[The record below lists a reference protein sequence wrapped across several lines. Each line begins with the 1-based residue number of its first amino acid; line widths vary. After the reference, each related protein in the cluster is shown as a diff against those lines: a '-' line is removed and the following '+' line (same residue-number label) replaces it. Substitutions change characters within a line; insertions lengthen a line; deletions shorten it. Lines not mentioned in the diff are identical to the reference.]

1 MTAWLLTNVQQPPTK
16 KMILWTLGD
25 LANHDGSG
33 AWPSNDTMAECVCVD
48 RRTIQRNLRELE
60 RDGYIVD
67 EGKSPAGTTC
77 WRVVVPWYED
87 PESGDGNLP
96 PAENEGAASD
106 PDGGGTVPPEPV
118 PDPAHKVSTDVE
130 TPVQQQL
137 LDGEQPP
144 PGAFTADLVKQVFD
158 YWREVMGKTGNVVLN
173 AKRRDAIK
181 QRLRE
186 GYTVEDLKLAVD
198 GCKNTPHNMGQND
211 RGRPFNDIELICRNG
226 PNVERFRDAAGAPS
240 SVKRD
245 RHRLG
250 QTSTIDDDAV
260 FEKSR
265 AALNGR

>member
-1 MTAWLLTNVQQPPTK
+1 MTGWVLENVKTTPAK
-16 KMILWTLGD
+16 KLILWA
-25 LANHDGSG
+25 LADRANDDGSG
-33 AWPSNDTMAECVCVD
+33 AWPAVESMATWSCSS
-48 RRTIQRNLRELE
+48 RRTVQRSLRELE
-60 RDGYIVD
+60 D
-67 EGKSPAGTTC
+67 EGKIVNEGKGPKGTTN
-77 WRVVVPWYED
+77 WRVVVPWYEAD
-87 PESGDGNLP
+87 EGRQNDTPTSNGGASSATSGGD
-96 PAENEGAASD
+96 
-106 PDGGGTVPPEPV
+106 TVTPEPV
-118 PDPAHKVSTDVE
+118 QEPTHRVSTDVE
-130 TPVQQQL
+130 TVVQPT
-137 LDGEQPP
+137 LDGSTEDP
-144 PGAFTADLVKQVFD
+144 AEVFD
-158 YWREVMGKTGNVVLN
+158 YWRKVMGKTGNVVLN
-173 AKRRDAIK
+173 AKRRSAIK
-181 QRLRE
+181 ARLAE